1 MAGAILLYGFP
12 GSPMIYY
19 GDEAGMEGF
28 EDPFN
33 RGTFPWDREDP
44 ALLSHFRRLGQLRQ
58 SRISLQKGELR
69 YLYQE
74 GCGLAFQ
81 RKAGDEVTLVA
92 LNTGSKPVEMTFDW
106 PEPVATDAVTG
117 QQFNAWFGRLHIIV
131 PPLDGMML
139 V

>member
-1 MAGAILLYGFP
+1 
-12 GSPMIYY
+12 
-19 GDEAGMEGF
+19 MEGF

>member
-1 MAGAILLYGFP
+1 MRRGWR
-12 GSPMIYY
+12 
-19 GDEAGMEGF
+19 GF

-33 RGTFPWDREDP
+33 RSTFPWGREDP

-58 SRISLQKGELR
+58 SRISLQKGICATSIR
-69 YLYQE
+69 R
-74 GCGLAFQ
+74 AAAWPFQ

-106 PEPVATDAVTG
+106 PEPVAIDAVTG